1 MIMNQEYQ
9 ATTGYGEQ
17 SIGAGEW
24 LVTMILLNIPI
35 LGIILALIW
44 GFSSNVNKSK
54 QNFAKAYLILL
65 IIGLILGAIF
75 SSVIFGMLAAALGGS
90 MSY

>member
-1 MIMNQEYQ
+1 MNQEYQ

-17 SIGAGEW
+17 SIGVGEW

-35 LGIILALIW
+35 LGLILALIW

>member
-17 SIGAGEW
+17 SIGVGEW
-24 LVTMILLNIPI
+24 LATMILLNIPI
-35 LGIILALIW
+35 LGLILALIW

-75 SSVIFGMLAAALGGS
+75 SSVIFGMLASALGGS

>member
-17 SIGAGEW
+17 SIGVGEW

>member
-17 SIGAGEW
+17 SIGVGEW

-35 LGIILALIW
+35 LGLILALIW